1 MVFTIKVLMD
11 EMRKTILFCKGCVT
25 NQLAFKILLT
35 ALDSS
40 ANEVATQEVK
50 RKKKNELKAVSSCH
64 RYKILRQDNYLI
76 VRIGVIP
83 NFVFGID
90 VMHSIYFRKKKL
102 ELIF

>member
-1 MVFTIKVLMD
+1 MD

-50 RKKKNELKAVSSCH
+50 RKKKRIKGSFQVAIDT
-64 RYKILRQDNYLI
+64 RYCG
-76 VRIGVIP
+76 RII
-83 NFVFGID
+83 I
-90 VMHSIYFRKKKL
+90 
-102 ELIF
+102 

>member
-50 RKKKNELKAVSSCH
+50 RKKK
-64 RYKILRQDNYLI
+64 
-76 VRIGVIP
+76 P
-83 NFVFGID
+83 N
-90 VMHSIYFRKKKL
+90 
-102 ELIF
+102 